1 MDNFLDK
8 YYLLKLNQ
16 DKISKLNTPLT
27 AEELKT
33 VIKHLPTKI
42 KSPGLCGIYPK
53 DAQLCHKD
61 VLNYVHSSFV
71 CHSQNLETT

>member
-8 YYLLKLNQ
+8 YYLLKLKSRQ
-16 DKISKLNTPLT
+16 DKQIKHTIT